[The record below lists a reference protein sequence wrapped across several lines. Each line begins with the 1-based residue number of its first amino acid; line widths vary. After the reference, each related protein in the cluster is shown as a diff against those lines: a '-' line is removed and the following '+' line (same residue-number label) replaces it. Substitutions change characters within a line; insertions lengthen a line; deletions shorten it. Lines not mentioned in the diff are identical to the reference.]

1 MSTAIPFQ
9 VVNPATGET
18 GARLPFID
26 EIALTAAITDA
37 QAAQRSWR
45 GVSVAERAA
54 ALRRVAQLHRD
65 QLEDLARTAVR
76 EMGKPIS
83 QARAEVEFSADI
95 YDYYAGEAG
104 KLLAEDVIGLQSGTG
119 SAVLRK
125 HPLGVIVGIMPWN
138 FPYYQVARFAAPSLA
153 AGNAVLL
160 KPAPQC
166 PESAFKIQQIF
177 AEAGFPN
184 AVFTTIFATEEQ
196 ITEVIADPRIAGVSF
211 TGSERAGAVVGR
223 LAGGAVK
230 KSVLELGG
238 SDPFLVLD
246 VAELSA
252 AVDAAVEARLDNS
265 GQSCN
270 GAKRIIVLDRHFDEF
285 TELFVGKLAAVT
297 PGDPMSEET
306 VLGPLS
312 SERAAQN
319 LESQVRRALDA
330 GAKAL
335 LPSSRDGAFHTCGVL
350 ADVDESNPIH
360 REELFGPVA
369 IVYRAADEADAVRI
383 ANDTPF
389 GLGSYVFTDDPVQ
402 ADRVADALDTGMVY
416 VNGVGLDAVELPFG
430 GTKRSGVGR
439 ELGSLGIR
447 EFVNYKLVRTAT
459 G

>member
-1 MSTAIPFQ
+1 MSTANPFQ

-18 GARLPFID
+18 GERLPFID
-26 EIALTAAITDA
+26 EAALAVAIADA

-45 GVSVAERAA
+45 GISVAERAA
-54 ALRRVAQLHRD
+54 VLRRVAQRHRD

-76 EMGKPIS
+76 EMGKPIG

-95 YDYYAGEAG
+95 YDYYAGGAE
-104 KLLAEDVIGLQSGTG
+104 KFLAEDVIDLQSGAG
-119 SAVLRK
+119 SAVMRK
-125 HPLGVIVGIMPWN
+125 HPLGVILGIMPWN

-166 PESAFKIQQIF
+166 PESALKIHRIF
-177 AEAGFPN
+177 TEAALPD

-196 ITEVIADPRIAGVSF
+196 IAAAIADPRIAGVSF
-211 TGSERAGAVVGR
+211 TGSERAGATVGR

-246 VAELSA
+246 VATLSA

-285 TELFVGKLAAVT
+285 IEHFVGKLAAVT

-319 LESQVRRALDA
+319 LESQVRRALEA

-335 LPSSRDGAFHTCGVL
+335 LPSTRDGAFHTCGVL
-350 ADVDESNPIH
+350 TDVDESNPIH
-360 REELFGPVA
+360 HEELFGPVA
-369 IVYRAADEADAVRI
+369 IVYRAADEAQAVRI

-389 GLGSYVFTDDPVQ
+389 GLGAYVFTDDPAQ
-402 ADRVADALDTGMVY
+402 ADRVADALDAGMVY

-447 EFVNYKLVRTAT
+447 EFVNYKLVRAAS

>member
-1 MSTAIPFQ
+1 MSTSIPFQ
-9 VVNPATGET
+9 VINPATGET
-18 GARLPFID
+18 GEQRPFID
-26 EIALTAAITDA
+26 AAALAGVIADA

-45 GVSVAERAA
+45 NISLAERTTALKRVAE
-54 ALRRVAQLHRD
+54 LHRE
-65 QLEDLARTAVR
+65 QLDDLARTAVR

-95 YDYYAGEAG
+95 YDYYAGAAEAF
-104 KLLAEDVIGLQSGTG
+104 LAEDSIDLQSGTG

-125 HPLGVIVGIMPWN
+125 QPLGVILGIMPWN

-166 PESAFKIQQIF
+166 PESALKIQRIF
-177 AEAGFPN
+177 TEAGFPE
-184 AVFTTIFATEEQ
+184 AVFTTIFAAEEQ
-196 ITEVIADPRIAGVSF
+196 IAETIADPRVAGVSF

-246 VAELSA
+246 VASLSA
-252 AVDAAVEARLDNS
+252 AVEAAAEARLDNG

-270 GAKRIIVLDRHFDEF
+270 GAKRIIILDRHFDEF
-285 TELFVGKLAAVT
+285 VELFVGKLAEVA

-312 SERAAQN
+312 SERAAKN
-319 LESQVRRALDA
+319 LESQVRRAVDA

-335 LPSSRDGAFHTCGVL
+335 LPSSRQGAFHTCGVL
-350 ADVDESNPIH
+350 ADVAEDNPIH
-360 REELFGPVA
+360 HEELFGPVA
-369 IVYRAADEADAVRI
+369 IVYRAADEAHAVRI

-389 GLGSYVFTDDPVQ
+389 GLGSYVFTDDAAQ

-447 EFVNYKLVRTAT
+447 EFVNYKLVRAASE
-459 G
+459 